1 MIVRTLGPAF
11 ITLALALAACG
22 PAADKPAET
31 AGVDTPT
38 PKNPIFGT
46 WQMASSAVAPW
57 WDHVGAEPVADP
69 AMAKFVFEAGKSTGA
84 PILTCDKPR
93 FATNIVPQRGLFQGN
108 LPDPSTTAPALGF
121 TSPDVIVVSFD
132 CQSSADDV
140 SLDFPMLDDNTI
152 MLGLDN
158 VLYTFK
164 RAS

>member
-1 MIVRTLGPAF
+1 MNRLA
-11 ITLALALAACG
+11 TLAALIALSACS

-31 AGVDTPT
+31 AGVDTPA
-38 PKNPIFGT
+38 PKNPIFGK
-46 WQMASSAVAPW
+46 WQMTTSAVAPW
-57 WDHVGAEPVADP
+57 WDHAGAEPTADP
-69 AMAKFVFEAGKSTGA
+69 AMASFEFESGKSTGA

-93 FATNIVPQRGLFQGN
+93 YTTNIMPVRALFQGN
-108 LPDPSTTAPALGF
+108 LPDPPKDAAALGF
-121 TSPDVIVVSFD
+121 SDPDIVVTSFD
-132 CQSSADDV
+132 CQSGPGDV